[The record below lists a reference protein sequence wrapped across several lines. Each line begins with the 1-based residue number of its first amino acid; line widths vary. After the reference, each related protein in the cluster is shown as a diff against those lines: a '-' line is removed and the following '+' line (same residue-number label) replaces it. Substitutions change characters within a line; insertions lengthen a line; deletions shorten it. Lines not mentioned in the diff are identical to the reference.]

1 VLPVKSAFSGLKKT
15 FKRIAKGLEKA
26 KYVVNCTTEG
36 NSLILLVNKLIR
48 NERKKNYFKRHV

>member
-26 KYVVNCTTEG
+26 KMWLSAPQKE
-36 NSLILLVNKLIR
+36 I
-48 NERKKNYFKRHV
+48 H